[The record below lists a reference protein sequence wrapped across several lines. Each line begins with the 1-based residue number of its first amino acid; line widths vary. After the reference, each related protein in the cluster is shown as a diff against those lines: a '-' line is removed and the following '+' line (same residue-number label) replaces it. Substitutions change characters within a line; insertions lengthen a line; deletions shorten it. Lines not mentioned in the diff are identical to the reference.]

1 VIYVVS
7 KKNRE
12 VKTMKINYNVTGNE
26 RKKLVKLISEITEV
40 PSKYLGVPSCA
51 YQVGPYHIGKDGE
64 LTFDTEVAQDD
75 IKTLMKKLLDAG
87 FEAEVDEPAPA
98 EAEPEETGLIIQI
111 PKDSLSDEDLEK
123 LAKLLEAKGSLIKKA
138 LGVDALPIEADEE
151 RISFPWFS
159 KLPNPDEIK
168 AYSQFIT
175 KLCEMAKT
183 QKRITVKEKEVD
195 NEKYAFRC
203 FLLRLGFIGEEF
215 KAHRKILLQNLS
227 GSSAFKGGA
236 PNETDQ

>member
-1 VIYVVS
+1 
-7 KKNRE
+7 
-12 VKTMKINYNVTGNE
+12 MKINYNVSGNE

-64 LTFDTEVAQDD
+64 LTFDNELDQDN
-75 IKTLMKKLLDAG
+75 IKTLMKKLFDAG
-87 FEAEVDEPAPA
+87 FEAEMDEPSQA

-138 LGVDALPIEADEE
+138 LNVDELRIEADEE

-159 KLPNPDEIK
+159 KLPNPEEIK

-183 QKRITVKEKEVD
+183 QKRITVKEKDVD

-215 KAHRKILLQNLS
+215 KTHRKILLQNLS

-236 PNETDQ
+236 PSETDQ

>member
-1 VIYVVS
+1 
-7 KKNRE
+7 
-12 VKTMKINYNVTGNE
+12 MKINYNVTGNE
-26 RKKLVKLISEITEV
+26 RKKLVKLISEITEI

-64 LTFDTEVAQDD
+64 LTFDTEVTTTELKHLIENLAN
-75 IKTLMKKLLDAG
+75 AG
-87 FEAEVDEPAPA
+87 FEAETGELDSA

-111 PKDSLSDEDLEK
+111 PKDSLSSEDLEK
-123 LAKLLEAKGSLIKKA
+123 LTKLLEAKGNLIKKA
-138 LGVDALPIEADEE
+138 LNVDALPIEADEE

-159 KLPNPDEIK
+159 ELPNPDEIK

-215 KAHRKILLQNLS
+215 KKHRKILLQNLS

>member
-1 VIYVVS
+1 
-7 KKNRE
+7 
-12 VKTMKINYNVTGNE
+12 MKINYNVTGNE

-64 LTFDTEVAQDD
+64 LTFGTEVDQDD
-75 IKTLMKKLLDAG
+75 IKTLMKKLFDAG
-87 FEAEVDEPAPA
+87 FEAEMDEPAQA
-98 EAEPEETGLIIQI
+98 ETEPEETGLIIQI

-123 LAKLLEAKGSLIKKA
+123 LAKLLEAKGNLIRKA
-138 LGVDALPIEADEE
+138 LGVDALPIEADDE
-151 RISFPWFS
+151 RISFSWFS
-159 KLPNPDEIK
+159 KLPDPDEIK
-168 AYSQFIT
+168 AYTQFIT

-215 KAHRKILLQNLS
+215 KTHRKILLQNLS

>member
-1 VIYVVS
+1 
-7 KKNRE
+7 
-12 VKTMKINYNVTGNE
+12 MKINYNVTGNE
-26 RKKLVKLISEITEV
+26 RKRLVKLISEITEV

-51 YQVGPYHIGKDGE
+51 YQVGPYRIGKDGE
-64 LTFDTEVAQDD
+64 LTFDTEVGQDD
-75 IKTLMKKLLDAG
+75 INLLMKKLLEAG
-87 FEAEVDEPAPA
+87 FETEVDEPTSA
-98 EAEPEETGLIIQI
+98 EDEPEETGLIIQI
-111 PKDSLSDEDLEK
+111 PKDSLSDEDFEK
-123 LAKLLEAKGSLIKKA
+123 LAKLLEAKGKLIKKA
-138 LGVDALPIEADEE
+138 LNVDALPIESDEE

-183 QKRITVKEKEVD
+183 QKRITVKEKAVD

-203 FLLRLGFIGEEF
+203 FLLRLGFIGEEL
-215 KAHRKILLQNLS
+215 KTHRKILLQNLS

-236 PNETDQ
+236 PNDADH

>member
-1 VIYVVS
+1 
-7 KKNRE
+7 
-12 VKTMKINYNVTGNE
+12 MK
-26 RKKLVKLISEITEV
+26 LLILFTAV

-64 LTFDTEVAQDD
+64 LTFDREVVQAD
-75 IKTLMKKLLDAG
+75 IKTLMKKLQEAG

-98 EAEPEETGLIIQI
+98 ETEPEETGLIIQI

-123 LAKLLEAKGSLIKKA
+123 LAKLLDAKGNLIKKA
-138 LGVDALPIEADEE
+138 LNVDTLPIESDEE

-183 QKRITVKEKEVD
+183 QKRITVKEKDVD

-215 KAHRKILLQNLS
+215 KTHRKILLQNLS

-236 PNETDQ
+236 PSETDQ

>member
-1 VIYVVS
+1 
-7 KKNRE
+7 
-12 VKTMKINYNVTGNE
+12 MKINYNVTGNE

-40 PSKYLGVPSCA
+40 HSKYLGVPSCA

-64 LTFDTEVAQDD
+64 LTFDTEVDQDD
-75 IKTLMKKLLDAG
+75 INALMKKLQDAG
-87 FEAEVDEPAPA
+87 FQPEVDEPAPA
-98 EAEPEETGLIIQI
+98 EAETEETGLIIQI

-123 LAKLLEAKGSLIKKA
+123 LAKLLEAKGKLIRKA
-138 LGVDALPIEADEE
+138 LGVGALSIEADDE

-159 KLPNPDEIK
+159 KLPDPDEIK

-215 KAHRKILLQNLS
+215 KTHRKILLQNLS

-236 PNETDQ
+236 PSETDQ

>member
-1 VIYVVS
+1 
-7 KKNRE
+7 
-12 VKTMKINYNVTGNE
+12 MKINYNVTGNE

-40 PSKYLGVPSCA
+40 PTKYLGVPSCA

-64 LTFDTEVAQDD
+64 LTFDREVVQAD
-75 IKTLMKKLLDAG
+75 MKKKKKKLQEAG

-98 EAEPEETGLIIQI
+98 ETEPEETGLIIQI

-123 LAKLLEAKGSLIKKA
+123 LAKLLDAKGNLIKKA
-138 LGVDALPIEADEE
+138 LNVDTLPIESDEE

-183 QKRITVKEKEVD
+183 QKRITVKEKDVD

-215 KAHRKILLQNLS
+215 KTHRKILLQNLS

>member
-1 VIYVVS
+1 
-7 KKNRE
+7 
-12 VKTMKINYNVTGNE
+12 MKINYNVSGNE

-64 LTFDTEVAQDD
+64 LTFDTIVDQTE
-75 IKTLMKKLLDAG
+75 IKLLMKKLQDAG
-87 FEAEVDEPAPA
+87 FQPEVDEPEVDEPAPA
-98 EAEPEETGLIIQI
+98 EAETEETGLIIQI

-123 LAKLLEAKGSLIKKA
+123 LSKLLEAKGNLIKKA
-138 LGVDALPIEADEE
+138 LNVDALPIEADEE

-175 KLCEMAKT
+175 KLCEMAKI

-215 KAHRKILLQNLS
+215 KTHRKILLQNLS

-236 PNETDQ
+236 PSETDQ

>member
-1 VIYVVS
+1 
-7 KKNRE
+7 
-12 VKTMKINYNVTGNE
+12 MKINYNVTGNE

-51 YQVGPYHIGKDGE
+51 YQVGPYHIGKDSE
-64 LTFDTEVAQDD
+64 FTFDSEVAQED
-75 IKTLMKKLLDAG
+75 IKSLMKKLQEAG
-87 FEAEVDEPAPA
+87 FEAEMDEPSQA

-123 LAKLLEAKGSLIKKA
+123 IAKLLEAKGSLIKKA
-138 LGVDALPIEADEE
+138 LNVDELRIEADEE

-183 QKRITVKEKEVD
+183 QKRITVKEKDVD

-215 KAHRKILLQNLS
+215 KTHRKILLQNLS

>member
-1 VIYVVS
+1 
-7 KKNRE
+7 
-12 VKTMKINYNVTGNE
+12 MKINYNVTGNE

-64 LTFDTEVAQDD
+64 LTFDNELDQDN
-75 IKTLMKKLLDAG
+75 IKTLMKKLFYAG
-87 FEAEVDEPAPA
+87 FEAEMDEPT
-98 EAEPEETGLIIQI
+98 EDEPEETGLIVQI

-123 LAKLLEAKGSLIKKA
+123 LAKLLEAKGNLIKKA
-138 LGVDALPIEADEE
+138 LNVDTLPIESDEE

-183 QKRITVKEKEVD
+183 QKRITVKEKEVG

-203 FLLRLGFIGEEF
+203 FLLRFGFIGEEF
-215 KAHRKILLQNLS
+215 KTHRKILLQNLS

>member
-1 VIYVVS
+1 M
-7 KKNRE
+7 KN
-12 VKTMKINYNVTGNE
+12 NYNVTGNE

-51 YQVGPYHIGKDGE
+51 YQVGPYHIGKDGD
-64 LTFDTEVAQDD
+64 LTFDSGVAQDD
-75 IKTLMKKLLDAG
+75 IKLLMKKLQDAG

-98 EAEPEETGLIIQI
+98 EAETEETGLIIQI
-111 PKDSLSDEDLEK
+111 PKDSLPDEDLEK
-123 LAKLLEAKGSLIKKA
+123 LAKLLDAKGKLIKKA
-138 LGVDALPIEADEE
+138 LDVEALPIEADEE

-215 KAHRKILLQNLS
+215 KTHRKILLQNLS

-236 PNETDQ
+236 PNETHQ

>member
-1 VIYVVS
+1 
-7 KKNRE
+7 
-12 VKTMKINYNVTGNE
+12 MKINYNVTGNE

-51 YQVGPYHIGKDGE
+51 YQVGTCHIGKDGE
-64 LTFDTEVAQDD
+64 LTFDSEVDQDE
-75 IKTLMKKLLDAG
+75 IKSLMRKLLDAG
-87 FEAEVDEPAPA
+87 FEAEADEPAPA
-98 EAEPEETGLIIQI
+98 EAETEETGLIIQI

-138 LGVDALPIEADEE
+138 LDVEALPIEADEE

-159 KLPNPDEIK
+159 KLPNPEEIK

-195 NEKYAFRC
+195 NGKYAFRC

-215 KAHRKILLQNLS
+215 KTHRKILLQNLS
-227 GSSAFKGGA
+227 GSSAFKGGV
-236 PNETDQ
+236 PSETDQ

>member
-1 VIYVVS
+1 
-7 KKNRE
+7 
-12 VKTMKINYNVTGNE
+12 
-26 RKKLVKLISEITEV
+26 VKLISEITEV

-64 LTFDTEVAQDD
+64 LTFDREVVQAD
-75 IKTLMKKLLDAG
+75 IKTLMKKLQEAG
-87 FEAEVDEPAPA
+87 FEAEVDEPA
-98 EAEPEETGLIIQI
+98 ETEPEETGLIIQI

-123 LAKLLEAKGSLIKKA
+123 LAKLLDAKGNLIKKA
-138 LGVDALPIEADEE
+138 LNVDTLPIESDEE

-183 QKRITVKEKEVD
+183 QKRITVKEKDVN

-215 KAHRKILLQNLS
+215 KTHRKILLQNLS

-236 PNETDQ
+236 PSETDQ

>member
-1 VIYVVS
+1 M
-7 KKNRE
+7 N
-12 VKTMKINYNVTGNE
+12 INYNVSGQE
-26 RKKLVKLISEITEV
+26 RKKLVNLISQITEFS
-40 PSKYLGVPSCA
+40 SKYLGVPSCA
-51 YQVGPYHIGKDGE
+51 YQVGPYNIGKDGE
-64 LTFDTEVAQDD
+64 LNYDSEVAPED
-75 IKTLMKKLLDAG
+75 IKSLMQHLSDAG
-87 FEAEVDEPAPA
+87 FEAEVEEPAPA
-98 EAEPEETGLIIQI
+98 AAEPEETGLIIQI

-123 LAKLLEAKGSLIKKA
+123 LKRLIGAKGNLIKKA
-138 LGVDALPIEADEE
+138 LGVDALPIEDDEE

-159 KLPNPDEIK
+159 ELPNPDEIK
-168 AYSQFIT
+168 AYSEFIT

-215 KAHRKILLQNLS
+215 KTHRKILLQNLS

-236 PNETDQ
+236 PSETDK

>member
-1 VIYVVS
+1 
-7 KKNRE
+7 
-12 VKTMKINYNVTGNE
+12 MKINYNVTGNE

-64 LTFDTEVAQDD
+64 LTFDSEVTTTELKHLIENLAN
-75 IKTLMKKLLDAG
+75 AG
-87 FEAEVDEPAPA
+87 FEAETDELDSA

-123 LAKLLEAKGSLIKKA
+123 LAKLLEAKGNLIKKA
-138 LGVDALPIEADEE
+138 LNVDALPIETDDE

-159 KLPNPDEIK
+159 ELPNPDEIK

-215 KAHRKILLQNLS
+215 KTHRKILLQNLS

-236 PNETDQ
+236 PSETDQ

>member
-1 VIYVVS
+1 
-7 KKNRE
+7 
-12 VKTMKINYNVTGNE
+12 MKINYNVTGNE
-26 RKKLVKLISEITEV
+26 RKQLVKLISEITEV
-40 PSKYLGVPSCA
+40 HSKYLGVPSCA

-64 LTFDTEVAQDD
+64 LTFDTEVDQDD
-75 IKTLMKKLLDAG
+75 INALMKKLQDAG

-98 EAEPEETGLIIQI
+98 EAETEETGLIIQI

-123 LAKLLEAKGSLIKKA
+123 LAKLLEAKGNLIKKA
-138 LGVDALPIEADEE
+138 LNVDTLPIESDEE

-175 KLCEMAKT
+175 KLCEMAKI

-215 KAHRKILLQNLS
+215 KTHRKILLQNLS

>member
-1 VIYVVS
+1 
-7 KKNRE
+7 
-12 VKTMKINYNVTGNE
+12 MKINYNVTGNE
-26 RKKLVKLISEITEV
+26 RKRLVKLISKITEA

-51 YQVGPYHIGKDGE
+51 YQVGPYHIGKNGE
-64 LTFDTEVAQDD
+64 LTFDSEVTNDGVKHLIENLAN
-75 IKTLMKKLLDAG
+75 AG
-87 FEAEVDEPAPA
+87 FEAEADVLDSIEA
-98 EAEPEETGLIIQI
+98 EAEGGGFIIQV
-111 PKDSLSDEDLEK
+111 PKDTFSDEDFDK
-123 LAKLLEAKGSLIKKA
+123 LIKLVEAKGSLIKKA
-138 LGVDALPIEADEE
+138 LNVDDLPIETDEE

-168 AYSQFIT
+168 AYSEFIT

-203 FLLRLGFIGEEF
+203 FLLRLGFIGEEY
-215 KAHRKILLQNLS
+215 KSHRKILLQNLT

-236 PNETDQ
+236 PNEAHQ

>member
-1 VIYVVS
+1 
-7 KKNRE
+7 
-12 VKTMKINYNVTGNE
+12 MKINYNVTGNE
-26 RKKLVKLISEITEV
+26 RKQLVKLISEITEV

-64 LTFDTEVAQDD
+64 LTFDNELDQDN
-75 IKTLMKKLLDAG
+75 IKTLMKKLQDAG
-87 FEAEVDEPAPA
+87 FEAEVDEPALA
-98 EAEPEETGLIIQI
+98 EAELEETGLIIQI
-111 PKDSLSDEDLEK
+111 PKDALSDEDLEK
-123 LAKLLEAKGSLIKKA
+123 LAKLLDAKGNLIRKA
-138 LGVDALPIEADEE
+138 LDVEALPIKADEE

-183 QKRITVKEKEVD
+183 QKRITIKEKEVD

-215 KAHRKILLQNLS
+215 KTHRKILLQNLS

>member
-1 VIYVVS
+1 
-7 KKNRE
+7 
-12 VKTMKINYNVTGNE
+12 MKINYNVTGNE

-64 LTFDTEVAQDD
+64 LTFDNELDQDK
-75 IKTLMKKLLDAG
+75 IKTLMKKLQEAE
-87 FEAEVDEPAPA
+87 FEAGVDEPTPA
-98 EAEPEETGLIIQI
+98 EVETEETGLIVQI

-123 LAKLLEAKGSLIKKA
+123 LAKLLEAKGNLIKKA
-138 LGVDALPIEADEE
+138 LNVDTLPIESDEE

-215 KAHRKILLQNLS
+215 KTHRKILLQNLS

-236 PNETDQ
+236 PSETDQ

>member
-1 VIYVVS
+1 
-7 KKNRE
+7 
-12 VKTMKINYNVTGNE
+12 MKINYNVTGNE

-51 YQVGPYHIGKDGE
+51 YKVGPYHIGKDGE
-64 LTFDTEVAQDD
+64 LTYDSELDQDN
-75 IKTLMKKLLDAG
+75 IKTLMKKLQDAG
-87 FEAEVDEPAPA
+87 FEAEVDEPALA
-98 EAEPEETGLIIQI
+98 ETETEETGLIIQI

-138 LGVDALPIEADEE
+138 LNVDALPIEADEE

-175 KLCEMAKT
+175 NLCEMAKT
-183 QKRITVKEKEVD
+183 QKRITVKEKDVD

-215 KAHRKILLQNLS
+215 KTHRKILLQNLS

>member
-1 VIYVVS
+1 
-7 KKNRE
+7 
-12 VKTMKINYNVTGNE
+12 MKINYNVTGNE

-64 LTFDTEVAQDD
+64 LTFDTELGQDD
-75 IKTLMKKLLDAG
+75 IKSLMKKLFDAG
-87 FEAEVDEPAPA
+87 FEAEMDEPSQA
-98 EAEPEETGLIIQI
+98 ETEPEETGLIIQI

-123 LAKLLEAKGSLIKKA
+123 LAKLLDAKGNLIKKA
-138 LGVDALPIEADEE
+138 LNVDTHPIESDEE

-183 QKRITVKEKEVD
+183 QKRITVKEKDVD

-215 KAHRKILLQNLS
+215 KTHRKILLQNLS

>member
-1 VIYVVS
+1 
-7 KKNRE
+7 
-12 VKTMKINYNVTGNE
+12 MKINYNVTGNE

-51 YQVGPYHIGKDGE
+51 YQVGHYHIGKDGE
-64 LTFDTEVAQDD
+64 LTFDSEVSQEDT
-75 IKTLMKKLLDAG
+75 KSLMKKLLDAG
-87 FEAEVDEPAPA
+87 FEAEVDEPTPA
-98 EAEPEETGLIIQI
+98 EAETEETGLIIQI
-111 PKDSLSDEDLEK
+111 PKDSLSDDDLEK
-123 LAKLLEAKGSLIKKA
+123 LSKLLVAKGNLIKKA
-138 LGVDALPIEADEE
+138 LNVDALPIESDEE

-183 QKRITVKEKEVD
+183 QKRITVKEKDVD

-215 KAHRKILLQNLS
+215 KTHRKILLQNLS

>member
-1 VIYVVS
+1 
-7 KKNRE
+7 
-12 VKTMKINYNVTGNE
+12 MKINYNVTGNE

-40 PSKYLGVPSCA
+40 PSKYQGVPSCA

-64 LTFDTEVAQDD
+64 LTFDTIVDQTE
-75 IKTLMKKLLDAG
+75 IKLLTKKLQDAG

-98 EAEPEETGLIIQI
+98 EAETEETGLIIQI
-111 PKDSLSDEDLEK
+111 PKDSFSDEDLEK
-123 LAKLLEAKGSLIKKA
+123 LSKLLEAKGNLIKKA
-138 LGVDALPIEADEE
+138 LNVDALPIEADKE

-159 KLPNPDEIK
+159 KLPNPEEIK

-183 QKRITVKEKEVD
+183 QKRITVKEKDVD

-215 KAHRKILLQNLS
+215 KTHRKILLQHLS

-236 PNETDQ
+236 QSETDQ

>member
-1 VIYVVS
+1 
-7 KKNRE
+7 
-12 VKTMKINYNVTGNE
+12 MKINYNVTGNE

-51 YQVGPYHIGKDGE
+51 YQVGHYHIGKDGE
-64 LTFDTEVAQDD
+64 LTFDSEVSQEDT
-75 IKTLMKKLLDAG
+75 KSLMKKLLDAG
-87 FEAEVDEPAPA
+87 FEAEVDEPTPA
-98 EAEPEETGLIIQI
+98 EAETEETGLIIQI
-111 PKDSLSDEDLEK
+111 PKDSLSDDDLEK
-123 LAKLLEAKGSLIKKA
+123 LSKLLVAKGNLIKKA
-138 LGVDALPIEADEE
+138 LNVDALPIESDEE

-159 KLPNPDEIK
+159 KLPNPEEIK
-168 AYSQFIT
+168 SYSQFIT

-183 QKRITVKEKEVD
+183 QKRITVKEKVVD

-215 KAHRKILLQNLS
+215 KTHRKILLQNLS

-236 PNETDQ
+236 HNETDQ

>member
-1 VIYVVS
+1 
-7 KKNRE
+7 
-12 VKTMKINYNVTGNE
+12 MKINYNVTGNE

-64 LTFDTEVAQDD
+64 LTFDTKLDQDE
-75 IKTLMKKLLDAG
+75 IKSLMEELHEAG

-98 EAEPEETGLIIQI
+98 EMEPEETGLIIQI

-138 LGVDALPIEADEE
+138 LNVDALPIEADEE

-168 AYSQFIT
+168 AYSEFIT

-215 KAHRKILLQNLS
+215 KTHRKILLQNLS

-236 PNETDQ
+236 PNETHQ

>member
-1 VIYVVS
+1 
-7 KKNRE
+7 
-12 VKTMKINYNVTGNE
+12 MKINYNVTGNE
-26 RKKLVKLISEITEV
+26 RKRLVKFISEIIEV

-51 YQVGPYHIGKDGE
+51 YQVGPYRIGKDGE
-64 LTFDTEVAQDD
+64 LTFDKEVAQED
-75 IKTLMKKLLDAG
+75 IKSLMKKLIVAG
-87 FEAEVDEPAPA
+87 FKADVDEPAPA
-98 EAEPEETGLIIQI
+98 EAESEETGLIIQI
-111 PKDSLSDEDLEK
+111 PKDSLSEEDLEK
-123 LAKLLEAKGSLIKKA
+123 LAKLLEAKGKLIKKA
-138 LGVDALPIEADEE
+138 LNVDALPIETDDE

-159 KLPNPDEIK
+159 ELPNPDEIK

-215 KAHRKILLQNLS
+215 KTHRKILLQNLS

>member
-1 VIYVVS
+1 
-7 KKNRE
+7 
-12 VKTMKINYNVTGNE
+12 MKINYNVTGNE
-26 RKKLVKLISEITEV
+26 RKKLLKLISEITEV

-64 LTFDTEVAQDD
+64 LTFDTEVGQDD
-75 IKTLMKKLLDAG
+75 IKTLMKKLFDAG
-87 FEAEVDEPAPA
+87 FEAEMDEPAQA
-98 EAEPEETGLIIQI
+98 ETEPEETGLIIQI

-123 LAKLLEAKGSLIKKA
+123 LAKLLEAKGNLIRKA
-138 LGVDALPIEADEE
+138 LGVDALPIEADDE

-159 KLPNPDEIK
+159 KLPDPDEIK

-215 KAHRKILLQNLS
+215 KTHRKILLQNLS

>member
-1 VIYVVS
+1 
-7 KKNRE
+7 
-12 VKTMKINYNVTGNE
+12 MKINYNVTGNE

-64 LTFDTEVAQDD
+64 LTFDSEVDQEDTNA
-75 IKTLMKKLLDAG
+75 LMKKLQEAG
-87 FEAEVDEPAPA
+87 FEAEMAEPAPA
-98 EAEPEETGLIIQI
+98 EADTEETALIIQI

-123 LAKLLEAKGSLIKKA
+123 LAKLLDAKGNLIKKA
-138 LGVDALPIEADEE
+138 LNVDTLPIESDEE

-183 QKRITVKEKEVD
+183 LKRITVKEKEVD

-215 KAHRKILLQNLS
+215 KTHRKILLQNLY
-227 GSSAFKGGA
+227 GSSSFKGGA
-236 PNETDQ
+236 PSETDQ

>member
-1 VIYVVS
+1 
-7 KKNRE
+7 
-12 VKTMKINYNVTGNE
+12 MKINYNVTGNE
-26 RKKLVKLISEITEV
+26 RKKLAKLISEITEV

-64 LTFDTEVAQDD
+64 LTFDTELGQDD
-75 IKTLMKKLLDAG
+75 IKTLMKKLEEAG
-87 FEAEVDEPAPA
+87 FVAEVDEPAPV
-98 EAEPEETGLIIQI
+98 EGEPEETGLIIQI
-111 PKDSLSDEDLEK
+111 PKSTLSDEDLEK
-123 LAKLLEAKGSLIKKA
+123 LDKLLEAKGSLIKKA
-138 LGVDALPIEADEE
+138 LNVDALPIEADEE
-151 RISFPWFS
+151 LISFPWFS

-215 KAHRKILLQNLS
+215 KTHRKILLQNLS

-236 PNETDQ
+236 PNEADQ

>member
-1 VIYVVS
+1 
-7 KKNRE
+7 
-12 VKTMKINYNVTGNE
+12 MKINYNVTGNE

-51 YQVGPYHIGKDGE
+51 YQVGPYHIGKGGE
-64 LTFDTEVAQDD
+64 LTFDTEVAQED
-75 IKTLMKKLLDAG
+75 IKSLMKKLQDAG
-87 FEAEVDEPAPA
+87 FEAEADEPAPA

-123 LAKLLEAKGSLIKKA
+123 LAKLLDAKGNLIKKA
-138 LGVDALPIEADEE
+138 LNVDTHPIESDEE

-183 QKRITVKEKEVD
+183 QKRITVKEKDVD

-215 KAHRKILLQNLS
+215 KTHRKILLQNLS

>member
-1 VIYVVS
+1 
-7 KKNRE
+7 
-12 VKTMKINYNVTGNE
+12 MKINYNVTGNE

-51 YQVGPYHIGKDGE
+51 YQVGSYHIGKDGE
-64 LTFDTEVAQDD
+64 LTFDSEVDQAD
-75 IKTLMKKLLDAG
+75 IKLLMKKLQDAG
-87 FEAEVDEPAPA
+87 FEAEVDEPA
-98 EAEPEETGLIIQI
+98 ETEPEETGLIIQI

-123 LAKLLEAKGSLIKKA
+123 LAKLLDAKGNLIKKA
-138 LGVDALPIEADEE
+138 LNVDALPIEADEE
-151 RISFPWFS
+151 RINFPWFS

-203 FLLRLGFIGEEF
+203 FLLRLGFIGEDF
-215 KAHRKILLQNLS
+215 KTHRKILLQNLS

-236 PNETDQ
+236 PSETDQ